1 MNQSSRRRI
10 GLLLILALVLG
21 GIAYGV
27 YSAMAPLTGDS
38 GSASQG
44 KSKGPSVPVQVAT
57 AILLDVPV
65 YLNGLGTVTASNTAT
80 VKSRVDGQLMK
91 LHFTE
96 GKTVKAGQLLAELDP
111 RPFQVSLSQAE
122 GLLAHDQA
130 SLANAIVDLKRF
142 QTLLSQESIARQ
154 QVDTQAALVRQLE
167 GSLKTDRA
175 QVDAA
180 RLQLDYSR
188 ITAPIGGRVGL
199 KQVDL
204 GNQVK
209 SGDTNGLVVITQV
222 QPINVVFTLPE
233 AQLASVLAPQH
244 SGETLAVEAWDREMK
259 QTLARGKLLALD
271 NQIDTTTGTVK
282 LKAEFS
288 NEDDTLFPN
297 QFVNARLQVG
307 TLRQAVV
314 VPVGAVQTGKQGSF
328 VWVLGANDRVSQRT
342 VSTGPN
348 DGERVVVSTGVAAGE
363 RLVTDGIDRLKPG
376 MKVQV
381 VEPGKPGG
389 RQGHANGQPPSG
401 GKHRQQK
408 P

>member
-1 MNQSSRRRI
+1 MNQSPRRRI

-57 AILLDVPV
+57 AIRLDVPV